1 MVRIFNLEA
10 PLVHQANKTCP
21 RSYASKKTRYVNTS
35 AGGALPG
42 TASESTGDIPATDDT
57 PDGCFRVVNIDLLSR
72 AL

>member
-1 MVRIFNLEA
+1 MLRDIDPMVRIFNLEA
-10 PLVHQANKTCP
+10 LLVHQANKTCP

-57 PDGCFRVVNIDLLSR
+57 PLMDAAG
-72 AL
+72 